1 MPLPKRK
8 SDESREEFIARCM
21 KDPVMVQ
28 EFPDA
33 GQRRAICE
41 KQARVK
47 TEGFVNLV
55 SEPGAL
61 TIEAAAE
68 GQETADGKPKL
79 PRFSMVAYTGGPSG
93 AATLNAA
100 HAEAHALALKSH
112 VWSSP
117 SRAWSLYTGQLA
129 QEPGR
134 RFHAAIAFRAGIVPG
149 WPETGQPTF
158 DQQLIARLN
167 EQGKPGDP
175 CAAYPPSYVFR
186 WGSTGRY
193 HGQAFMRGNDD
204 TRWYDRAVENT
215 KPAIGRVGVK
225 LELDSETERVF
236 AMLSCVWV

>member
-79 PRFSMVAYTGGPSG
+79 PRLSTSRWSFGTPRPATNTPSQTRTR
-93 AATLNAA
+93 A
-100 HAEAHALALKSH
+100 
-112 VWSSP
+112 SSG
-117 SRAWSLYTGQLA
+117 SR
-129 QEPGR
+129 
-134 RFHAAIAFRAGIVPG
+134 
-149 WPETGQPTF
+149 
-158 DQQLIARLN
+158 
-167 EQGKPGDP
+167 
-175 CAAYPPSYVFR
+175 
-186 WGSTGRY
+186 
-193 HGQAFMRGNDD
+193 
-204 TRWYDRAVENT
+204 
-215 KPAIGRVGVK
+215 
-225 LELDSETERVF
+225 
-236 AMLSCVWV
+236 